1 MSIKRDMNIEK
12 VFKRLLLAYALVY
25 LSLFVII
32 AFGEHSL
39 EILFYGQVFQENYN
53 AINANI
59 PERDI
64 SFWYILFVIVFFII
78 SIYRLYKFKSYG
90 RELFVVYLIL
100 LYVFLFFLGDNS
112 MHLTLES
119 TVNIFYENLFA
130 LIEGAILVFIY
141 FTPIKDNFKTN

>member
-1 MSIKRDMNIEK
+1 MNIEK

-64 SFWYILFVIVFFII
+64 SFWYILFVIVFFVI

>member
-1 MSIKRDMNIEK
+1 MDIEII
-12 VFKRLLLAYALVY
+12 FKRLLLAYALVY

>member
-1 MSIKRDMNIEK
+1 MNIEI

-25 LSLFVII
+25 LSLFAII

-53 AINANI
+53 TINANI
-59 PERDI
+59 PEMDI
-64 SFWYILFVIVFFII
+64 SLWYILFVFVFFII

-100 LYVFLFFLGDNS
+100 LYVILFFLGDNS

-119 TVNIFYENLFA
+119 TVSMFYENLFA

>member
-1 MSIKRDMNIEK
+1 MNIEK

-64 SFWYILFVIVFFII
+64 SFWYILFVIIFFVI

-141 FTPIKDNFKTN
+141 FTPILV

>member
-1 MSIKRDMNIEK
+1 MNIEK

>member
-1 MSIKRDMNIEK
+1 MNIEI

-25 LSLFVII
+25 LSLFGII

-53 AINANI
+53 TINANI

-64 SFWYILFVIVFFII
+64 SLWYILFVFVFFII

-119 TVNIFYENLFA
+119 TVNMFYENLFA

>member
-1 MSIKRDMNIEK
+1 MNIEK

-119 TVNIFYENLFA
+119 TVNIF
-130 LIEGAILVFIY
+130 
-141 FTPIKDNFKTN
+141 